1 MRSGPSW
8 RHCCHRSVPG
18 WAGRP
23 RTTAGSWR
31 RSCGW
36 TAPARPGGTCP
47 ASAGPGRRW
56 PAGFTA
62 GAAGACGTGSW
73 PACRPTPMR
82 GASWTGWCTLWTGR
96 WCGPTSTP
104 LGLGAGRPRPTWARG
119 APADPDLPGDREALG
134 RGRGGCSTE
143 LHLRVEGRGK
153 PMVILA
159 TAGQRHEALM
169 LRRLLEAGAVRRAG
183 RGRPRLRPGAVAGD
197 KGYSYPSLR
206 RYLRRR
212 GIRAVIPSKSDQ
224 PRQRGFDKAAYR
236 ERNQVERTIN
246 RLKGWRRVAT
256 RYEKRDV
263 NYLAMV
269 TIAAIVL
276 LWLE

>member
-1 MRSGPSW
+1 
-8 RHCCHRSVPG
+8 
-18 WAGRP
+18 
-23 RTTAGSWR
+23 
-31 RSCGW
+31 
-36 TAPARPGGTCP
+36 
-47 ASAGPGRRW
+47 
-56 PAGFTA
+56 
-62 GAAGACGTGSW
+62 
-73 PACRPTPMR
+73 
-82 GASWTGWCTLWTGR
+82 
-96 WCGPTSTP
+96 
-104 LGLGAGRPRPTWARG
+104 
-119 APADPDLPGDREALG
+119 LPGDREALG
-134 RGRGGCSTE
+134 RGRGGCSTK

-197 KGYSYPSLR
+197 KGYSYPSLL